1 MRRACALSVKDFF
14 VAAKRSGG
22 KQPEDDPSDG
32 ERKST
37 IEDVVAGL
45 RIADAR
51 MNAIERRLEEI
62 EATEAGSRGDPP
74 RS

>member
-1 MRRACALSVKDFF
+1 
-14 VAAKRSGG
+14 VAAKQSGG
-22 KQPEDDPSDG
+22 NHSEDDPCDG
-32 ERKST
+32 DPKAT

-45 RIADAR
+45 RIADTR

-62 EATEAGSRGDPP
+62 EATEPGSRGDPP